1 MLPDQKPLNFTLDLT
16 VGKFATFFFDTQI
29 YIIHYYKQKTLNC
42 NDENGIGERKFH
54 MSQLATAAYIITHL
68 HNLL

>member
-29 YIIHYYKQKTLNC
+29 YIIHYYKQKTLNF
-42 NDENGIGERKFH
+42 NDENGISERKFH
-54 MSQLATAAYIITHL
+54 MSQLATATYIIYSL
-68 HNLL
+68 A